1 MEVAVVGL
9 NFRSAPVAVRER
21 VALEGDKLGTFYRTA
36 QDAPDLTGA
45 VALSTCNRTE
55 IYWSGPADMDRVL
68 DLWGAAA
75 GVGTDRFGDYLY
87 WHRNQAAVRHLFRVA
102 TGLDSMVLGETQIL
116 GQVKTAYQAAQRA
129 GVAGGLHRVFLA
141 ALRVG
146 KRAHAETGIS
156 HNALSIGYAAVELAR
171 KIFGDE
177 LVRRRAL
184 VVGTGENGTLVA
196 RHLRAAGVAR
206 MCVMNRTY
214 ERAEALARS
223 LGAEAIPFE
232 RLADAVAASDVV
244 VTSTGAPSAIV
255 TRDMVQAA
263 VKSRRGAPLVL
274 LDLAVPRD
282 VEPGVEQIAPSVFRY
297 DVDDLEAVVQHNR
310 ARREREVQAVERI
323 IEEEVATL
331 TQEMDVS
338 AVAPL
343 IRSLREKAERLRQ
356 QELEYTFRRLPHL
369 SERDRAVV
377 DQAMRH
383 LLNQLLNDPMVS
395 IRGWA
400 GRPEGAVYLAA
411 LRDLFRLKDLKEDD
425 GPIPSEDT

>member
-21 VALEGDKLGTFYRTA
+21 VALEGDKLGTFYQA
-36 QDAPDLTGA
+36 VQDTRELTGA
-45 VALSTCNRTE
+45 VAVSTCNRTE
-55 IYWSGPADMDRVL
+55 IYWSGPAEMDRVV
-68 DLWGAAA
+68 DLWAASA
-75 GVGTDRFGDYLY
+75 GVAADRFADYLY
-87 WHRNQAAVRHLFRVA
+87 WQRNQAAVRHLFRVA

-156 HNALSIGYAAVELAR
+156 HNALSVGYAAVELAR

-177 LVRRRAL
+177 LATRRAL
-184 VVGTGENGTLVA
+184 VIGAGENGALVA

-206 MCVMNRTY
+206 MAVMNRTY
-214 ERAEALARS
+214 ERAEVLAQS
-223 LGAEAIPFE
+223 LGAQAIPFE
-232 RLADAVAASDVV
+232 RLAEAVASSDVV
-244 VTSTGAPSAIV
+244 VTSTGAPSLIV
-255 TRDMVQAA
+255 TRDIVQAA
-263 VKSRRGAPLVL
+263 VRSRRGAPLVL

-282 VEPGVEQIAPSVFRY
+282 VEPGVEDLAPSVFRY
-297 DVDDLEAVVQHNR
+297 DVDDLDAVVRHNR

-323 IEEEVATL
+323 IEEEVARV
-331 TQEMDVS
+331 TQEMEVS

-343 IRSLREKAERLRQ
+343 IRSLRDKAERLRQ

-369 SERDRAVV
+369 SEQDRAVV

-411 LRDLFRLKDLKEDD
+411 LRDLFRLKEKEDD

>member
-1 MEVAVVGL
+1 MQIAVVGL

-21 VALEGDKLGTFYRTA
+21 VALEADRLEAFYRAVGET
-36 QDAPDLTGA
+36 PELTGA

-55 IYWSGPADMDRVL
+55 IYWAGLADTDRVVA
-68 DLWGAAA
+68 LWAEAA
-75 GVGTDRFGDYLY
+75 GVGPERFEEYLY
-87 WHRNQAAVRHLFRVA
+87 WHRSQAAARHLFRVA

-129 GVAGGLHRVFLA
+129 GAAGGLHRLFLR

-156 HNALSIGYAAVELAR
+156 QNALSVGYAAVELAR
-171 KIFGDE
+171 KIFGEE
-177 LVRRRAL
+177 LARQRAL
-184 VVGTGENGTLVA
+184 VVGTGENGALVA

-206 MCVMNRTY
+206 MTVVNRTLA
-214 ERAEALARS
+214 RAEALARD
-223 LGAEAIPFE
+223 LGADVVPFE
-232 RLADAVAASDVV
+232 RLGEALAGSDVV
-244 VTSTGAPSAIV
+244 VTSTGAPAAIV
-255 TRDMVQAA
+255 TREMVRAA
-263 VKSRRGAPLVL
+263 VKGRRGAPLVL

-282 VEPGVEQIAPSVFRY
+282 VAPGVEEVAPFVFRY

-310 ARREREVQAVERI
+310 VRREREVQAVERI
-323 IEEEVATL
+323 IEEEVAAL

-411 LRDLFRLKDLKEDD
+411 LRDLFRLKDLQEED
-425 GPIPSEDT
+425 GPLPSEDT